1 MLSQSFVAW
10 MILYGFSIAA
20 TKCAILLLYM
30 RVFTSRM
37 RLFTALS
44 YAIGFVIVAT
54 CIANT
59 IVAIFSCS
67 PVAYAWDKSIQGGG
81 CINELAFARFMSIP
95 NVVTG
100 AIMLVMPLPL
110 VWQLNIPVAAKVALT
125 ATFLHGIM

>member
-1 MLSQSFVAW
+1 ML
-10 MILYGFSIAA
+10 LYGFSIAA
-20 TKCAILLLYM
+20 SKCAILLLYM

-44 YAIGFVIVAT
+44 YVVGFVIVAT

-67 PVAYAWDKSIQGGG
+67 PVNYAWDKSVPGGK
-81 CINELAFARFMSIP
+81 CIDQVAFERYMSIP
-95 NVVTG
+95 NVITG

-110 VWQLNIPVAAKVALT
+110 IWNLNVAIAAKVALT